1 MGAAGVGANLDRYAR
16 PLRSAESPFS
26 NIDRV
31 GCGKSER
38 VAIPA
43 LQQIDGFAGVIPS
56 QASMNDGII
65 RLRLPF
71 AIKWSQ
77 SIALLCPGLARLG
90 LSGNVN
96 ANPSGN
102 A

>member
-1 MGAAGVGANLDRYAR
+1 
-16 PLRSAESPFS
+16 
-26 NIDRV
+26 
-31 GCGKSER
+31 
-38 VAIPA
+38 
-43 LQQIDGFAGVIPS
+43 
-56 QASMNDGII
+56 MNDGII
-65 RLRLPF
+65 RLRLPL

-90 LSGNVN
+90 FSGNVN